1 MTDQLTKPEKDR
13 KVPKRTETWAE
24 DQQNRGYYYD
34 DSTGYESYEPD
45 DDESEEGVEEESEHS
60 A

>member
-1 MTDQLTKPEKDR
+1 MTDQPTKTEKDR
-13 KVPKRTETWAE
+13 KVSKRTETWAE

-34 DSTGYESYEPD
+34 DSTGYETYEPD
-45 DDESEEGVEEESEHS
+45 DDESEEEVEEESEPS